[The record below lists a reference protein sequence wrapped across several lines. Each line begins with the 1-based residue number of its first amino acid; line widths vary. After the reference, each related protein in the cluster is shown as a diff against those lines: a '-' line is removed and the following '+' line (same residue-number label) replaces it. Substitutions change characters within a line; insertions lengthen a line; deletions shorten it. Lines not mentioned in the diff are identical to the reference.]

1 MTSVLVLALS
11 IFSLGSGAA
20 GVHYN
25 RLGLVSRQNRAVTGD
40 SYCSFVR
47 FALSSDTFFELTNF
61 QKLCVNATV
70 SGSTVQCQ
78 STLLGNWRLIQY
90 FIDELTPKDGSATPG
105 WMAIGF
111 GRSMI
116 GSPMV
121 VLWSN
126 ADGTVTLSQREADGY
141 TEPKVVQEP
150 DRVASLVQGS
160 SSVANGNI
168 KFSFTIPSDG
178 KASQSIIWAWGDAN
192 PGSSNIDATIQQ
204 HRSMGSA
211 QLNLAKDLS
220 STSPSTGSGS
230 NGGNSNS
237 GSSQHE
243 QPLLPYQKLIVAH
256 AIFCVVGFLLLLPVG
271 ALLARYLR
279 TFTDVWFKGHWIIQF
294 ALAGPPIVVGIAM
307 GIQAVVKAGVKHL
320 DDGHKKWGIALFIL
334 YLVQCALGAFIH
346 FIKPSKP
353 GRPPQNYI
361 HAVLGLLIIALALY
375 QVRTGYADEWPKATG
390 REDIPGANAVWITW
404 AVLLPILYAAGL
416 AFLPKQ
422 YRQEG
427 AKRRTAGGDMDYE
440 DDIRMVPSNAY
451 KD

>member
-1 MTSVLVLALS
+1 MLVLALS

-40 SYCSFVR
+40 SYCSF
-47 FALSSDTFFELTNF
+47 
-61 QKLCVNATV
+61 KLCVNATV
-70 SGSTVQCQ
+70 SGSTVQ
-78 STLLGNWRLIQY
+78 Y
-90 FIDELTPKDGSATPG
+90 ELTPKDGSATPG